1 MELPKEFT
9 HPAFFTGVGAI
20 IGYGIILAVL
30 TAVVFGL
37 PYLIF
42 SLLL

>member
-1 MELPKEFT
+1 MELPNELS

-20 IGYGIILAVL
+20 IGYGLILAFM
-30 TAVVFGL
+30 TAVIFGI

-42 SLLL
+42 TLLG

>member
-1 MELPKEFT
+1 MELPSELT

-20 IGYGIILAVL
+20 IGYGLILAVL
-30 TAVVFGL
+30 TAVVFGI